1 MIVSIWVF
9 FMLGDPF
16 ASEHGTPY
24 VQRTASRIV
33 HDLEPARE
41 LVEESAHQEFE
52 RRYPGHVVTDS
63 GWKPTYIKVM
73 GG

>member
-9 FMLGDPF
+9 FLLGDPF

-24 VQRTASRIV
+24 VQRTASSIV
-33 HDLEPARE
+33 HDMEPARE
-41 LVEESAHQEFE
+41 LVEETAHQEFS

-63 GWKPTYIKVM
+63 GWRKQDVTVNRV
-73 GG
+73 